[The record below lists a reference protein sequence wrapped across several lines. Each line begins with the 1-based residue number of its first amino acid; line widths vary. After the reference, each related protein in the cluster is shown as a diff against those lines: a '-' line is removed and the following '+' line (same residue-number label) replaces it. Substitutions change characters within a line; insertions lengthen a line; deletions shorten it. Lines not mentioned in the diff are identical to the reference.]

1 MSTLEDPRHPGFLH
15 NTHAFFQR
23 AITAMPWYGDLE
35 LERHGARYI
44 EPELNVALLTGD
56 GRALEWWT
64 DPHKTI
70 ASFAAFSRRDADT
83 LRRWH
88 DEFVPIVRDILAPEG
103 RSPPLPPQE
112 RRALLGRTSAGR
124 RLLEVSALSPLQF
137 VEQEFEHPTIKA
149 GLLFFNGL
157 REVDLRLPGFGHH
170 IAALLASPAKA
181 QMSRG
186 GSAALARALEAAV
199 RAAGGDIRLMTEPRR
214 ILVES
219 GRAVGIETAEGEVI
233 RARHLVASSLNPH
246 QTFLDLLDDASVPRE
261 IRARAERFQ
270 YNLLAP
276 LFALHLNLSEPPR
289 YRASADH
296 PELAQAFMVIM
307 GLDHVDQFSDIVRHH
322 EAGTIP
328 PTVMWGACPTLFDPS
343 QAPPGRHTAF
353 MWEKLPYRVH
363 GDPDN
368 WDRLRDEHGDVMRR
382 LWQRHAPNLADAV
395 IDSFTRSP
403 LDVERCL
410 PNMRE
415 GDLLVGA
422 FANDQ
427 VGFHRPF
434 AGAGTLSHPPAQ
446 SLSLRIEQP
455 SRRQHHRPS
464 GLQRGAGDPRP
475 ISASPPTGCRRR
487 SRRGW
492 PRCDRLWP
500 TRSAC
505 SKTEQEVRIV
515 CSGISCRF
523 RAARLPRGRPRCA
536 GPAGMLLAEMVAGV
550 KVAARLSVTI
560 GVGSG
565 W

>member
-1 MSTLEDPRHPGFLH
+1 MTTSYDGIILGAGHNGLILQAYLGKAGLKTLAIDRRPIAGGGLSTLEDPRHPGFLH

-23 AITAMPWYGDLE
+23 AITAMPWYGDLA
-35 LERHGARYI
+35 LARHGAHYI
-44 EPELNVALLTGD
+44 EPELNVALLTAD

-70 ASFAAFSRRDADT
+70 ASFAAFSQGDADT

-103 RSPPLPPQE
+103 RSPPLPTQE
-112 RRALLGRTSAGR
+112 RRALLARTSAGR

-186 GSAALARALEAAV
+186 GSAALARALEGAV
-199 RAAGGDIRLMTEPRR
+199 RETGGEIRLMTEPKR
-214 ILVES
+214 ILVEG

-233 RARHLVASSLNPH
+233 RARRLVASSLNPH
-246 QTFLDLLDDASVPRE
+246 QTFLDLLDPASVPRD
-261 IRARAERFQ
+261 IRDRAQHFQ

-289 YRASADH
+289 YRAIADH
-296 PELAQAFMVIM
+296 PELVQAFMVIM

-322 EAGTIP
+322 EDGSIP

-368 WDRLRDEHGDVMRR
+368 WDRLRDDHGGVMRK
-382 LWQRHAPNLADAV
+382 LWQQHAPNLADAV

-415 GDLLVGA
+415 GDLLVGT
-422 FANDQ
+422 FDHGQ
-427 VGFHRPF
+427 IGHDRPF
-434 AGAGTLSHPPAQ
+434 PGAGHYRGHLEGLYLCGSCCHPGGNITGLPAYNAAQ
-446 SLSLRIEQP
+446 VILADLGIAAEWMP
-455 SRRQHHRPS
+455 
-464 GLQRGAGDPRP
+464 AP
-475 ISASPPTGCRRR
+475 IAP
-487 SRRGW
+487 
-492 PRCDRLWP
+492 
-500 TRSAC
+500 
-505 SKTEQEVRIV
+505 
-515 CSGISCRF
+515 
-523 RAARLPRGRPRCA
+523 
-536 GPAGMLLAEMVAGV
+536 LLAAM
-550 KVAARLSVTI
+550 
-560 GVGSG
+560 
-565 W
+565 

>member
-1 MSTLEDPRHPGFLH
+1 MTTTYDAIILGAGHNGLILQAYLGKAGLKTLAIDRRPVAGGGLSTVEDPRHPGFLH

-35 LERHGARYI
+35 LERHGAHYI

-112 RRALLGRTSAGR
+112 RRALLARTSVGR

-157 REVDLRLPGFGHH
+157 REVDLRLPGFGRH

-186 GSAALARALEAAV
+186 GSAALARALEGAA
-199 RAAGGDIRLMTEPRR
+199 RAAGGEIRLMTEPRR
-214 ILVES
+214 ILVEG

-246 QTFLDLLDDASVPRE
+246 QTFLDLLDDAAVPRD
-261 IRARAERFQ
+261 IRDRAQRFQ

-276 LFALHLNLSEPPR
+276 LFALHLNLREPPR

-307 GLDHVDQFSDIVRHH
+307 GLDHVDQFGDIVRHH
-322 EAGTIP
+322 ESGTIP
-328 PTVMWGACPTLFDPS
+328 PTVMWGACPTVFDPT
-343 QAPPGRHTAF
+343 QAPPDRHTGF
-353 MWEKLPYRVH
+353 MWEKLPYRLKDGADWSEVKEHH
-363 GDPDN
+363 G
-368 WDRLRDEHGDVMRR
+368 RTMLA
-382 LWQRHAPNLADAV
+382 LWNKHAPNLADAV

-403 LDVERCL
+403 IDTERSL

-422 FANDQ
+422 FTNGQ
-427 VGFHRPF
+427 IGYHRPF
-434 AGAGTLSHPPAQ
+434 PGAGSYRSHLSSLYLCGSSSNPGGNITGLPGYNAAQ
-446 SLSLRIEQP
+446 VILSDLGINAEWAPRAIT
-455 SRRQHHRPS
+455 SRFAMR
-464 GLQRGAGDPRP
+464 
-475 ISASPPTGCRRR
+475 
-487 SRRGW
+487 
-492 PRCDRLWP
+492 
-500 TRSAC
+500 
-505 SKTEQEVRIV
+505 
-515 CSGISCRF
+515 
-523 RAARLPRGRPRCA
+523 
-536 GPAGMLLAEMVAGV
+536 
-550 KVAARLSVTI
+550 
-560 GVGSG
+560 
-565 W
+565 